1 MLWVDRFGNAQL
13 NVGPDDLAGWGDV
26 VRLSW
31 GEEVRTAHRVATYD
45 EIGAGAIGLVLD
57 SYGLL
62 AVALMRRSAAGEL
75 GLGAGRRGDAVGAV
89 GGPRRR
95 HHGAGGAPGPRPAA
109 RIGSRP
115 VRPAT
120 TLALALL
127 LVVIVVAGVASL
139 VLMG

>member
-31 GEEVRTAHRVATYD
+31 GGEVRTARRVATYD

-75 GLGAGRRGDAVGAV
+75 GLGPGDEVTLSAPSEGRDAGITVPVALRGAGR
-89 GGPRRR
+89 P
-95 HHGAGGAPGPRPAA
+95 PG
-109 RIGSRP
+109 
-115 VRPAT
+115 
-120 TLALALL
+120 
-127 LVVIVVAGVASL
+127 
-139 VLMG
+139 